1 MAVYVPGTEETDQK
15 KQNMSLQQLGKAV
28 AAIQSATTVDS
39 FNGRSGAVTPAQGDY
54 PASLIPGTTTND
66 NATAGNIG
74 EYLSSTGGPVAV
86 LTSTI
91 ANLASRSLTAG
102 DWDVTGTADFVTSS
116 ATGANIFFRTG
127 ISTSASSNTLGTGST
142 LDVSGPH
149 PTTTFSVSDINIP
162 CPTVRLSLATTTT
175 VYLNGLA
182 VFSGGTMTASG
193 FIRAR
198 RVR

>member
-15 KQNMSLQQLGKAV
+15 KQNMSLQQLG
-28 AAIQSATTVDS
+28 AALSSLQSAATVDS
-39 FNGRSGAVTPAQGDY
+39 FNGRTGAVTPAQGDY

-91 ANLASRSLTAG
+91 ANLVSRSLTAG

-116 ATGANIFFRTG
+116 ATGTNIFFRTG
-127 ISTSASSNTLGTGST
+127 ISTSATSNTLGTGST

-149 PTTTFSVSDINIP
+149 PTTTFGVSDINIP
-162 CPTVRLSLATTTT
+162 CATVRISLATTTT

-182 VFSGGTMTASG
+182 VFGGGTMTASG